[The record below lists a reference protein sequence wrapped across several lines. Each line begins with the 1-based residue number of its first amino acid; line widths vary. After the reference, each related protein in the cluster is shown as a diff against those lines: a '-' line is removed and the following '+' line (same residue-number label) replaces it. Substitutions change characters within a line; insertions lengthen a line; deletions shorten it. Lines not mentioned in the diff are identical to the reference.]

1 MFLKRAFDASGGRPR
16 SPAAMWK
23 QFLGKISR
31 KSPKSGGRGGSRPAK
46 SPSSRGAANGAP
58 PELSA
63 SSPAAAASPF
73 PPPSGA
79 ETREDVF
86 LRKLNV
92 CCVVFDFAAE
102 RGKDSPEVER
112 KRQVLVSLVDC
123 VSEAEEPLTEAM
135 LSACVRM
142 FAINLFRVFPPKLRS
157 GASAATDE
165 DEPFFDP
172 SWYHLQVVYELL
184 LRFVMSPVVDV
195 KVARKYMDNSFIS
208 RLLDLF
214 DSDDPRE
221 RECLKTVLHRIYGKF
236 MGNRPFIRKAVS
248 NIFYR
253 FVFETDHHNGIAE
266 LLEVF
271 GSVITGFAKPLK
283 EEHKLF
289 LWKALI
295 PLHKPKTVGVYL
307 PQLTYCITQFIE
319 KEPKLTGTVIRG
331 LLKYWPVTNS
341 QKEMMFLG
349 ELEEVLELTEMAD
362 FQKCA
367 VPLFRRIAQC
377 LNSSHFQVAER
388 ALFLWNNEHLFDLI
402 SQNCQVI
409 LPIIYPALERNAR
422 WHWNQSVLNVTM
434 NVRKMFFDMDERLLL
449 ACQTNFQEEEKKRAA
464 SEERRRL
471 VWEHLERN
479 AAFHPVTGDIGF
491 AVPPTSAP
499 LVAPTMT

>member
-1 MFLKRAFDASGGRPR
+1 
-16 SPAAMWK
+16 MWK

-31 KSPKSGGRGGSRPAK
+31 KSPKSGCGGGSPPAK
-46 SPSSRGAANGAP
+46 SPPSLGDNGAEAELHVSP
-58 PELSA
+58 PLPVSPVSA
-63 SSPAAAASPF
+63 APGS
-73 PPPSGA
+73 

-92 CCVVFDFAAE
+92 CCVVFDFSAE
-102 RGKDSPEVER
+102 RVRDSPEMER

-123 VSEAEEPLTEAM
+123 VSAAEEPFTEAM
-135 LSACVRM
+135 VSACVRM
-142 FAINLFRVFPPKLRS
+142 FAINLFRVFPPKVRS
-157 GASAATDE
+157 SASDE

-184 LRFVMSPVVDV
+184 LRFVMSRVIDV

-253 FVFETDHHNGIAE
+253 FVFETDRHNGIAE

-271 GSVITGFAKPLK
+271 GSVISGFAKPLK

-319 KEPKLTGTVIRG
+319 KESKLTGTVIRG

-362 FQKCA
+362 FQKCV
-367 VPLFRRIAQC
+367 VPLFRRIAHC

-402 SQNCQVI
+402 SQNRQVI

-449 ACQTNFQEEEKKRAA
+449 TCQSNFQEEEEKRAA

-479 AAFHPVTGDIGF
+479 AVFHPVTRDISF

-499 LVAPTMT
+499 LVSPTMT